1 MPSAGY
7 FTETVQQFKKLG
19 LDAQMVKTKGEGGVE
34 GNGEIVARLIRETY
48 ARCVD
53 HKHDKNGANFST
65 NSSPKP
71 VRPAV
76 RVSCGGNRME

>member
-1 MPSAGY
+1 MPSSPLQSSRLQILGTRDPKPRMLFSGY

-48 ARCVD
+48 DRCVD
-53 HKHDKNGANFST
+53 HRAPNL
-65 NSSPKP
+65 
-71 VRPAV
+71 
-76 RVSCGGNRME
+76 